1 MEKICDLHTH
11 SNFSDGSFS
20 PTRLVEMAVEAG
32 LSAIALTDHNTVAGL
47 PEFVEA
53 AKRYP
58 IEAVPGTEFSVDY
71 EGRELHLLGLFIGEE
86 HYGVVNALLDEGIR
100 QKEESNKALIERL
113 SAAGYE
119 MDYEAIK
126 AKTPNGQVNRSHI
139 ATALTEWGYTSNNQE
154 AFDKLLSAKR
164 GFYIAPPRPDV
175 FQVIRFL
182 KSIGAV
188 TVLAHPFLNLKTEE
202 ELRRFLTEAKPAG
215 LDGMETIYT
224 LFVEEKTRLAK
235 AIADEFG
242 LKHSGG
248 SDFHGASKP
257 DTALGTGKGNVKV
270 PLELLER
277 LKER

>member
-20 PTRLVEMAVEAG
+20 PTRLLEMAVEAG

-47 PEFVEA
+47 PEFMEA
-53 AKRYP
+53 ATKFP
-58 IEAVPGTEFSVDY
+58 IEAIPGTEFSVDY
-71 EGRELHLLGLFIGEE
+71 QGKELHLLGLFIEDKY
-86 HYGVVNALLDEGIR
+86 YGVINELLDEGIR
-100 QKEESNKALIERL
+100 QKEESNIALVEKL
-113 SAAGYE
+113 SAAGYV
-119 MDYEAIK
+119 MDYETIK

-139 ATALTEWGYTSNNQE
+139 ATALTEYGYTVNNKE
-154 AFDKLLSAKR
+154 AFDKLLSAKC
-164 GFYIAPPRPDV
+164 GFYVAPPRPDV

-202 ELRRFLTEAKPAG
+202 ALRRFLEQAKPAG

-224 LFVEEKTRLAK
+224 LFDEEKTRLAK
-235 AIADEFG
+235 SLADEFD

>member
-20 PTRLVEMAVEAG
+20 PKQLIEMAVEAG

-47 PEFVEA
+47 PEFMEEA
-53 AKRYP
+53 KHYP

-71 EGRELHLLGLFIGEE
+71 EGRELHLLGLFIEE
-86 HYGVVNALLDEGIR
+86 KHYDAVNELLDEGIR

-113 SAAGYE
+113 RAAGYG
-119 MDYEAIK
+119 MDYETIK

-139 ATALTEWGYTSNNQE
+139 ATALTECGYTANNQE

-202 ELRRFLTEAKPAG
+202 TLRRFLEEAKPAG

-224 LFVEEKTRLAK
+224 LFDEEKTRLAMK
-235 AIADEFG
+235 IADDFG

-270 PLELLER
+270 PLEVLER

>member
-20 PTRLVEMAVEAG
+20 PSQLLEMAVEAG

-47 PEFVEA
+47 PEFMEA
-53 AKRYP
+53 AKDYP

-71 EGRELHLLGLFIGEE
+71 EGKELHLLGLFIREE
-86 HYGVVNALLDEGIR
+86 HYGVVNELLDEGIR
-100 QKEESNKALIERL
+100 QKEESNIALIERL
-113 SAAGYE
+113 RAAGYG

-139 ATALTEWGYTSNNQE
+139 ATALTEHGYTASNKE
-154 AFDKLLSAKR
+154 AFDKLLSSKR
-164 GFYIAPPRPDV
+164 GFYVAPPRPDV

-202 ELRRFLTEAKPAG
+202 ELGRFLAEAKPIG

-224 LFVEEKTRLAK
+224 LFDEEKTSLAM

-257 DTALGTGKGNVKV
+257 DTVLGTGKGNVKV
-270 PLELLER
+270 PLELLEK